1 MKASDSLMKGSDSSH
16 KDPLGLNE
24 AANAT
29 EAYIKTMKMGKRAN
43 EPDVAEFISAIAAGN
58 NAQLMVVAC
67 AATAGSATGLTTLG
81 LIAASHQTGGRLI
94 CIVKREQE
102 LQSSK
107 QALINTDANQLEF
120 VDGDAQYLLSNEYK
134 SADFVVIDCN
144 LENHERILEGVQI
157 EREKSTIVLGYK
169 AIWKDSWTWSRL
181 NSQLLPIGEGLLLM
195 RVGGKRENGG
205 GRNGGGG
212 RRSRWVVKVDECTC
226 EEHVF
231 RIKSCGGR
239 VVKA

>member
-1 MKASDSLMKGSDSSH
+1 MSYWS
-16 KDPLGLNE
+16 

-67 AATAGSATGLTTLG
+67 AATAGLTTLG
-81 LIAASHQTGGRLI
+81 LIAASHQTGGRLV
-94 CIVKREQE
+94 CIVKGIEE
-102 LQSSK
+102 FQSSK
-107 QALINTDANQLEF
+107 EALNQEENNVEF
-120 VDGDAQYLLSNEYK
+120 VIGDAQSLLLNEYK

-144 LENHERILEGVQI
+144 IDHHEGILAAMQN
-157 EREKSTIVLGYK
+157 ERETSTVVLGYN
-169 AIWKDSWTWSRL
+169 AYWKDSWVWSRS
-181 NSQLLPIGEGLLLM
+181 NTSLLPIGEGLLLM
-195 RVGGKRENGG
+195 RVAGKSGNGVG
-205 GRNGGGG
+205 SSGGG
-212 RRSRWVVKVDECTC
+212 RRSRWVVKVDKCTG

-231 RIKSCGGR
+231 RIRSPGVGTGR